1 MEQGVYYISLPLIYI
16 NGLQT
21 AFVCR
26 PPECTQM
33 KVGHLVS
40 YRSAHARRF
49 PLLYVYE
56 YNILTKGCGRTFYRF
71 PLSDKFMLEQ
81 WLKQIP
87 MKHWTPNKDSLL
99 CSDHFTE
106 NCFDKSA
113 FQVTVIHHPLRNA
126 RFVLHKAMKLPLF
139 YFKNSQQF
147 GFTYVS

>member
-1 MEQGVYYISLPLIYI
+1 
-16 NGLQT
+16 
-21 AFVCR
+21 
-26 PPECTQM
+26 M

-113 FQVTVIHHPLRNA
+113 FQVRLKSDSVPT
-126 RFVLHKAMKLPLF
+126 RFGDPQTACIICKQKRSHESMHSF
-139 YFKNSQQF
+139 YFLSNIF
-147 GFTYVS
+147 IFLCM